1 MRIAS
6 ETALREALVV
16 AVVALAWMAS
26 FEGNAWLFSELEH
39 SGRAHWIFLPA
50 ALRLLAILMFGARG
64 ALGLVLGS
72 LVTALGTSGGD
83 TLHEIVLAVSSGLL
97 PWAAISAGRALF
109 NLPDNLSGIRA
120 QHIIAMCTMSAGAN
134 ALGLNAYL
142 WLAGRLAN
150 DPKQILTVFVG
161 DLLGAAI
168 VLFVVSTALAILMPS
183 RPAR

>member
-1 MRIAS
+1 M
-6 ETALREALVV
+6 REALVV

-134 ALGLNAYL
+134 ASGSMPISGL
-142 WLAGRLAN
+142 R
-150 DPKQILTVFVG
+150 
-161 DLLGAAI
+161 AAWPMTPSKSSRSSWATCS
-168 VLFVVSTALAILMPS
+168 VLRSCCLSF
-183 RPAR
+183 RPRSPF